1 MKVVMRNTDELMR
14 EYVNT
19 PMRVMRAA
27 SLSTDER
34 GGFFSYGLQI
44 ARFCTDNSTFFVL
57 HDPATTQTTKQHI
70 SKLYRYL
77 ARKRVRFVPWLTAS
91 ERDITEYYTAKL
103 TRIEQRFS
111 RSHNIGTAREYYS
124 LHFAYALS
132 ARGLPEIP
140 AKIQALAA
148 LEGWE
153 A

>member
-1 MKVVMRNTDELMR
+1 MKTVMTNTAELMR
-14 EYVNT
+14 EYANT
-19 PMRVMRAA
+19 PTRVMRAA

-44 ARFCTDNSTFFVL
+44 ARVEGNTFYVL

-70 SKLYRYL
+70 SKLFRFL
-77 ARKRVRFVPWLTAS
+77 ARKHVRFVPWLTAS

-103 TRIEQRFS
+103 ERVEQRFS

-132 ARGLPEIP
+132 ARDLPEIP
-140 AKIQALAA
+140 AKIQTLAA